1 MVDFSKICETESVV
15 VRVCFIA
22 SFFPNFRQMQLIQIL
37 TFMEIGP
44 LQMQSPNYISL
55 CKKGTFQ
62 QILIILKKDQTMPG
76 FIIVM

>member
-1 MVDFSKICETESVV
+1 MIEFSKMCETE
-15 VRVCFIA
+15 RLGFI
-22 SFFPNFRQMQLIQIL
+22 SSLFPNFRQTKLIQIL

-44 LQMQSPNYISL
+44 LQMQSPNYTSS

-76 FIIVM
+76 FIIFM